1 MPGEFYFSPLVARS
15 ICLCNCPFCFLKTR
29 QVFYVVLNWCQN
41 GNCHFMKLPSVF
53 KRVGR
58 ACAREKHSFRQQG
71 QGRLSGSIGYLLS
84 HLEATTMNILVHNK
98 AIAVWIASSYCTS
111 SFRDK
116 GLLNIYNF
124 LPVHLS
130 TRLQTDKGHA
140 PVCSHVCVIDFV
152 LCVCVSI
159 LLYPF
164 LWTCV
169 YAYILENYM

>member
-1 MPGEFYFSPLVARS
+1 MRWEFRFSPLVAHF

-29 QVFYVVLNWCQN
+29 QVFYVLLNWCQN

-58 ACAREKHSFRQQG
+58 AGTRGKKKLSFRRQG

-98 AIAVWIASSYCTS
+98 AIAVWIASGDCAS

-130 TRLQTDKGHA
+130 TRRWTDKVHQR
-140 PVCSHVCVIDFV
+140 V
-152 LCVCVSI
+152 CVCV
-159 LLYPF
+159 
-164 LWTCV
+164 CV
-169 YAYILENYM
+169 CVCVGISM